1 MGITTGFM
9 EIKSIIQENCEQ
21 LYINKLDSIEEI
33 GKFLEIHKLQKLIQT
48 LENVNRIITSK
59 DIDSVIKIVPTKK
72 IRDQITSMVNF
83 TNHVKEN

>member
-9 EIKSIIQENCEQ
+9 EIKSIIRENCEQ

-83 TNHVKEN
+83 ANHVKEN

>member
-1 MGITTGFM
+1 M

-83 TNHVKEN
+83 ANHVKEN